1 MQSLHSKHYHI
12 PKSRRTVRPLRT
24 TSNLFTQG
32 SRQSRVIREG
42 RAKTSMFYWLKQ
54 KFRHWLYYDS
64 SESLSPSSKSTTVES
79 ESLFS
84 VNIYTANGGNILEIR
99 RYDHKKDENTY
110 TLHVVPEDQDFS
122 RKCADIISLEIMKS

>member
-1 MQSLHSKHYHI
+1 
-12 PKSRRTVRPLRT
+12 
-24 TSNLFTQG
+24 
-32 SRQSRVIREG
+32 
-42 RAKTSMFYWLKQ
+42 MFYWLKQ
-54 KFRHWLYYDS
+54 KFRHWLDYDS
-64 SESLSPSSKSTTVES
+64 PEVLSPSSKSTTVDS